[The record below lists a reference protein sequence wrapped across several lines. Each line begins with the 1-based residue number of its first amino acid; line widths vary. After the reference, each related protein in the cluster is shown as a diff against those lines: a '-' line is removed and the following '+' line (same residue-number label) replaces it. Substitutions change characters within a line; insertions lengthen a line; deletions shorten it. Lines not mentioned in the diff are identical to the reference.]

1 MLKVTLR
8 GLIAHK
14 TRFVS
19 TFLAVFLGVAF
30 LAGTLVLTDTIKTS
44 FNDLFGDVYRGTDAY
59 VRSTQKVT
67 GDQTDDL
74 RKRID
79 DSLVQTVKNV
89 DGVADAA
96 GDITADNT
104 QVVGSDG
111 KAIGNPGQGAPTF
124 GGAWSDNAT
133 LNPFHVDDGRAPT
146 ADDEVVIDK
155 SSATKGRLKVGDTI
169 SIVLPTATAPQQFH
183 LVGIV
188 KFGTADSPLGASYAL
203 FTLSTAERVLTQ
215 PGKIDAV
222 RVEAAP
228 GVSQQELATRIQA
241 VLPAETEALTGE
253 QITKEQQ
260 NEIEKNISF
269 ISIFFTAFAV
279 VAIVVGGFV
288 IYNTFSIIVAQRSR
302 EMALLRAI
310 GAARRQVLTS
320 VVLEALVVGV
330 FASVLGIVGGLAVG
344 GGLKAL
350 FSAIGFDLPATGLVL
365 RSSTIVAGMVVG
377 LTVTLAAAIFPAV
390 KASRV
395 PPIAAL
401 RDVAVERS
409 PLKRSRII
417 TGSALTAL
425 GVFNVVRGTI
435 GSGSG
440 GALGLGV
447 VGTLIGTV
455 VLGPVVAKPVSRVV
469 GWPLPKVKG
478 MTGSLA
484 RENAMRNPR
493 RTAATANALLIG
505 VGIVSLITV
514 LYGSLRTSIDNQIS
528 EAFTGDVTITAGGF
542 GRGGVSP
549 TLAQELNQLPEVEAA
564 APLEIGLSGQ
574 GDNSTV
580 VTGVDP
586 ATFSKV
592 IDVQVTAGDI
602 AALGTDGVAVL
613 DTQDIKGTNGATVH
627 PKLGDNY
634 VMMFVETGE
643 KTFTVRALFHRS
655 TVTSDVLMSTQ
666 ALEANQPNTLD
677 AFIFVK
683 FKPGVPFDQGR
694 TAVEQAAKP
703 YPTAK
708 VQDLHELKQTF
719 ESRIAALF
727 GLILIMLALA
737 IVIALLGIANT
748 LRLSVYERTRELGL
762 LRAVGMTRAQ
772 VRSSIRWE
780 SAIIS
785 LFGTLGGLVLGF
797 FFGWAVVVGTG
808 GSDITFAPPVSL
820 LVVIL
825 VVGALAG
832 VIAAIRPA
840 RKAAK
845 LDVLQAIAT
854 E

>member
-1 MLKVTLR
+1 
-8 GLIAHK
+8 
-14 TRFVS
+14 
-19 TFLAVFLGVAF
+19 
-30 LAGTLVLTDTIKTS
+30 
-44 FNDLFGDVYRGTDAY
+44 
-59 VRSTQKVT
+59 
-67 GDQTDDL
+67 
-74 RKRID
+74 
-79 DSLVQTVKNV
+79 
-89 DGVADAA
+89 
-96 GDITADNT
+96 
-104 QVVGSDG
+104 
-111 KAIGNPGQGAPTF
+111 
-124 GGAWSDNAT
+124 
-133 LNPFHVDDGRAPT
+133 
-146 ADDEVVIDK
+146 
-155 SSATKGRLKVGDTI
+155 
-169 SIVLPTATAPQQFH
+169 
-183 LVGIV
+183 
-188 KFGTADSPLGASYAL
+188 
-203 FTLSTAERVLTQ
+203 
-215 PGKIDAV
+215 
-222 RVEAAP
+222 
-228 GVSQQELATRIQA
+228 
-241 VLPAETEALTGE
+241 
-253 QITKEQQ
+253 
-260 NEIEKNISF
+260 
-269 ISIFFTAFAV
+269 
-279 VAIVVGGFV
+279 
-288 IYNTFSIIVAQRSR
+288 
-302 EMALLRAI
+302 
-310 GAARRQVLTS
+310 
-320 VVLEALVVGV
+320 
-330 FASVLGIVGGLAVG
+330 
-344 GGLKAL
+344 
-350 FSAIGFDLPATGLVL
+350 
-365 RSSTIVAGMVVG
+365 
-377 LTVTLAAAIFPAV
+377 
-390 KASRV
+390 
-395 PPIAAL
+395 
-401 RDVAVERS
+401 
-409 PLKRSRII
+409 
-417 TGSALTAL
+417 
-425 GVFNVVRGTI
+425 
-435 GSGSG
+435 
-440 GALGLGV
+440 
-447 VGTLIGTV
+447 
-455 VLGPVVAKPVSRVV
+455 
-469 GWPLPKVKG
+469 